1 MSLLTTKIKKGYEV
15 FRHVKPLVETI
26 KDLCSYI
33 DLQIYNLEKVF
44 KLSEPLNEE
53 NARKRRQ
60 IGSVLV
66 GSVVGT
72 LTSSVFTSIYN
83 ALTGVPSDSKEL
95 IGIVDD
101 HEDRLSRVEKDLA
114 HLNNS
119 IESIKNLVIRTR
131 SASQIMA
138 TLQVVIHSQFLSLS
152 ALKTHL

>member
-15 FRHVKPLVETI
+15 FRDVKPLVETI

-44 KLSEPLNEE
+44 KLSKPLNEE
-53 NARKRRQ
+53 NARHKRQ

-83 ALTGVPSDSKEL
+83 ALTGVTSDSKEL

-101 HEDRLSRVEKDLA
+101 HEDRLSKVEKDLS

-131 SASQIMA
+131 SASHIMA
-138 TLQVVIHSQFLSLS
+138 TLQVVMHSQFYPYRL
-152 ALKTHL
+152 